1 MTQKMAYKAKM
12 QPMEPNSYVAWRNC
26 KRGKVHLVFI
36 RKKKLSRGRAMPR
49 RLSGAHTV
57 RSFVPVFLFFF
68 FLKSAAS
75 HLSQQNL
82 SGMKALTRNKGF
94 TVAGQATSEAAK
106 RRRWGQNPRAYS
118 KLVRESMK
126 RFHLQKRHAQE
137 ERNTVQLIRR
147 PEDRISRI
155 GHETRAV
162 VTRASDP
169 MQRNRKTC
177 ESVSEGG
184 RARRPRGKR

>member
-68 FLKSAAS
+68 FFEI
-75 HLSQQNL
+75 
-82 SGMKALTRNKGF
+82 SG
-94 TVAGQATSEAAK
+94 VSPIATE
-106 RRRWGQNPRAYS
+106 P
-118 KLVRESMK
+118 L
-126 RFHLQKRHAQE
+126 
-137 ERNTVQLIRR
+137 
-147 PEDRISRI
+147 
-155 GHETRAV
+155 GHE
-162 VTRASDP
+162 SP
-169 MQRNRKTC
+169 YK
-177 ESVSEGG
+177 E
-184 RARRPRGKR
+184 